1 LTYSFKGIV
10 LKTKLLALV
19 AALAVLLS
27 TGLSANAA
35 PSEPAYQAINA
46 QSVWDQGFTGEG
58 TTVAIID
65 QGVNLNHPYFV
76 GQIIDGYCF
85 VEATS
90 SFRCPNGS
98 LEQSGVEAAS
108 QRKIGSQFSTEDH
121 GNMVAGIVAGNPTNE
136 APGGIAPGS
145 DILMANV
152 DLTLSGIL
160 AGLRYVDQRKEELN
174 IVALS
179 MSWGGYFT
187 EIPRE
192 WLRCDTNPELQQM
205 AAVLSSLR
213 KGGVIPF
220 ASAGN
225 TPTLDIATSLFPSC
239 LKDAVAV
246 GSVNQ
251 ANDVSWYVTMS
262 DKVEIVA
269 PDYTISANTFSY
281 ARSSGTSAAAPLVA
295 GSYALL
301 RQAFPNHGAEQVLSA
316 IKASGKPIN
325 DVIRKNIPMVDLRA
339 AYLLLSNTAAGAVIA
354 PQASAGQVLNVG
366 TFNGKIVVYAKG
378 YKGQTLSW
386 RIAGKWQKV
395 TVTKD
400 YQAFDRLTSATGLTV
415 TIDLYLDGVTP
426 AAFSKT
432 VITK

>member
-1 LTYSFKGIV
+1 M
-10 LKTKLLALV
+10 KTKLLALV

-90 SFRCPNGS
+90 NFRCPNGS

-269 PDYTISANTFSY
+269 PDYTISANTFNY

>member
-1 LTYSFKGIV
+1 M
-10 LKTKLLALV
+10 KTKLLALV

-426 AAFSKT
+426 AAFSKA

>member
-1 LTYSFKGIV
+1 
-10 LKTKLLALV
+10 
-19 AALAVLLS
+19 
-27 TGLSANAA
+27 
-35 PSEPAYQAINA
+35 
-46 QSVWDQGFTGEG
+46 
-58 TTVAIID
+58 
-65 QGVNLNHPYFV
+65 
-76 GQIIDGYCF
+76 
-85 VEATS
+85 
-90 SFRCPNGS
+90 
-98 LEQSGVEAAS
+98 
-108 QRKIGSQFSTEDH
+108 
-121 GNMVAGIVAGNPTNE
+121 
-136 APGGIAPGS
+136 
-145 DILMANV
+145 MANV

-281 ARSSGTSAAAPLVA
+281 APSSGTSAAAPLVA

-316 IKASGKPIN
+316 IKVSGKPIN

-339 AYLLLSNTAAGAVIA
+339 AYLLLSNTATGAVIA
-354 PQASAGQVLNVG
+354 PQSPAGQVLNVG

-415 TIDLYLDGVTP
+415 TIDLYLNGVTP

-432 VITK
+432 VVTK

>member
-1 LTYSFKGIV
+1 

-179 MSWGGYFT
+179 MSWGGYFQ

>member
-1 LTYSFKGIV
+1 M
-10 LKTKLLALV
+10 KTKLLALV

-269 PDYTISANTFSY
+269 PDYTISANTFNY

>member
-1 LTYSFKGIV
+1 M
-10 LKTKLLALV
+10 KTKLLALV

-269 PDYTISANTFSY
+269 PDYIISANTFSY